1 MTALAHARPMDQI
14 VAGAPSVS
22 QAGVDGGSC
31 LYEGG
36 FVAPL
41 TATGYLTNG
50 GGVASTNAVCGIA
63 ASTYDNTS
71 GTDGVGVDGVSAA
84 AVTLLHGV
92 FARTNS
98 TGAALTNAHLYKP
111 CYAEDDQTVRN
122 AGGAT
127 YPLAGIVWGFEDDG
141 RVQVLCHGGLN
152 YLLSQS
158 ALSANLAAITAGLG
172 ASLIGVQDAD
182 AHFPVAADVEACLKD
197 IFVQLAKATTPGG
210 ASLVG
215 LFDTANHWTST
226 TLETLAAEIAVHLK
240 TAQAS
245 IVLRPMDFALAT
257 GAPMAIWANGATT
270 VPGFYID
277 NAKAQVIR
285 WNNDAA
291 PAQVMTSFQIPA
303 DMNLAVA
310 PTLVIH
316 AHKIGATL
324 GDAVTFAVSLY
335 NQVVGALQD
344 ADVDWGGTTTAMTG
358 DATTKTVQEVTLA
371 GLSAGDLPMAGS
383 SVTMLIKP
391 TAGTLGTDDL
401 SIDSVAIKYT
411 RKILTS

>member
-215 LFDTANHWTST
+215 LYDAGLHWTAT
-226 TLETLAAEIAVHLK
+226 TLEALAAEIAVSLK
-240 TAQAS
+240 TAKGVIEVDLHNLSDPDGDPVVKYSADPTPGYTILDSKAFGLKWGSHANPVLVMGSVPVPDDLDDTATMVLHIQAS
-245 IVLRPMDFALAT
+245 KT
-257 GAPMAIWANGATT
+257 
-270 VPGFYID
+270 
-277 NAKAQVIR
+277 
-285 WNNDAA
+285 
-291 PAQVMTSFQIPA
+291 
-303 DMNLAVA
+303 
-310 PTLVIH
+310 
-316 AHKIGATL
+316 GATL
-324 GDAVTFAVSLY
+324 ADAVTFLVAGWF
-335 NQVVGALQD
+335 QTVGALHD
-344 ADVDWGGTTTAMTG
+344 AGSDVGGTTSAMTG
-358 DATTKTVQEVTLA
+358 DAIAKTVQEVTLTITA
-371 GLSAGDLPMAGS
+371 ANVPPAPAKL
-383 SVTMLIKP
+383 TFTFKP
-391 TAGTLGTDDL
+391 TDGKLGTDDL
-401 SIDSVAIKYT
+401 LVSRIWFSYT
-411 RKILTS
+411 KKIMTS